1 MLYCRKSFRQCFY
14 LRINKSRLVFE
25 NCTFYSV
32 QSCFVSSWYLC
43 WILQKRTWFLFQE
56 RVDLCKKEERDDSIG
71 RKGKATY
78 RSRRTD
84 SSPQLVTSYSIP
96 CKSRQTRLCTPP
108 AQSVEI
114 HDYSPL
120 VLIIPLHFSNSTKL
134 THQTCH
140 LSAASE
146 LVNLYSH
153 RQQLEE
159 NPK

>member
-1 MLYCRKSFRQCFY
+1 MRIALFILYSLVSCQAGIYVGFFRNALGFCF
-14 LRINKSRLVFE
+14 R
-25 NCTFYSV
+25 SV
-32 QSCFVSSWYLC
+32 STSA
-43 WILQKRTWFLFQE
+43 
-56 RVDLCKKEERDDSIG
+56 KKERDDSIG

-120 VLIIPLHFSNSTKL
+120 VLIIPLHFSISTKL

>member
-1 MLYCRKSFRQCFY
+1 MRIALFILYSLVSCQAGIYVGFFRNALGFCF
-14 LRINKSRLVFE
+14 R
-25 NCTFYSV
+25 SV
-32 QSCFVSSWYLC
+32 STSA
-43 WILQKRTWFLFQE
+43 
-56 RVDLCKKEERDDSIG
+56 KKEERDDSIG
-71 RKGKATY
+71 RKGKAAY

-84 SSPQLVTSYSIP
+84 SSPQLVTSYSTP

-120 VLIIPLHFSNSTKL
+120 VLIIPLHFSSSMGL

-140 LSAASE
+140 PPAASE

-159 NPK
+159 NPKCSFFHNPCLDNLYLT